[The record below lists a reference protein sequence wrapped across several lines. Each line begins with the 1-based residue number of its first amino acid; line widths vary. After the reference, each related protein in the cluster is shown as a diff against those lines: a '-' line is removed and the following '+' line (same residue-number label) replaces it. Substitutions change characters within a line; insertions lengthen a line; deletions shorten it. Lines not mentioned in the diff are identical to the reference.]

1 MNPEFTREIPIARRR
16 KLRTGDMK
24 SRRRITCV
32 MRTTHPR
39 KPSSTKPDGTRVT
52 AAYRTPLMVLITK
65 VKMVTSRARTARGSP
80 PLPDGLARATCRQ
93 CQDQGLRTSVG
104 RNNVNDEATP
114 LPASPRAVAI
124 VPTRCVRIT
133 SAVPVAHRHNP
144 KEVGFASFTR

>member
-52 AAYRTPLMVLITK
+52 AAYRTPLMVLINEGKDGDFTCSNSSW
-65 VKMVTSRARTARGSP
+65 VTPSSRWPG
-80 PLPDGLARATCRQ
+80 
-93 CQDQGLRTSVG
+93 
-104 RNNVNDEATP
+104 
-114 LPASPRAVAI
+114 
-124 VPTRCVRIT
+124 
-133 SAVPVAHRHNP
+133 
-144 KEVGFASFTR
+144 

>member
-1 MNPEFTREIPIARRR
+1 MLSATLRAVRACVSPSTSGSRGVQLGSRQPRPRHWGSKPGTMASPSGREF
-16 KLRTGDMK
+16 G
-24 SRRRITCV
+24 
-32 MRTTHPR
+32 PR
-39 KPSSTKPDGTRVT
+39 D
-52 AAYRTPLMVLITK
+52 RTPLMVLITK

-124 VPTRCVRIT
+124 VPTRCVQVT
-133 SAVPVAHRHNP
+133 AAVPVAHRHNP
-144 KEVGFASFTR
+144 KEMY

>member
-65 VKMVTSRARTARGSP
+65 VLMVTSRAQQLVVTFS
-80 PLPDGLARATCRQ
+80 
-93 CQDQGLRTSVG
+93 S
-104 RNNVNDEATP
+104 
-114 LPASPRAVAI
+114 
-124 VPTRCVRIT
+124 
-133 SAVPVAHRHNP
+133 
-144 KEVGFASFTR
+144 